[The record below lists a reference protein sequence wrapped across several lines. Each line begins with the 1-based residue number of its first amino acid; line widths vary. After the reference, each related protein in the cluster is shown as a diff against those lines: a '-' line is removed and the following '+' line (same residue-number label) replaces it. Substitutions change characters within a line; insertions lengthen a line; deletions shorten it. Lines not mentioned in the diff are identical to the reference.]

1 MKRVHHSPL
10 GTDLWFDGLN
20 YWRGNPPNLVGPFT
34 DSELHD
40 IAQQETL
47 TGEDST
53 LDDSTV
59 ITLDKITLRRVK

>member
-1 MKRVHHSPL
+1 
-10 GTDLWFDGLN
+10 LN

-40 IAQQETL
+40 IAVQETL